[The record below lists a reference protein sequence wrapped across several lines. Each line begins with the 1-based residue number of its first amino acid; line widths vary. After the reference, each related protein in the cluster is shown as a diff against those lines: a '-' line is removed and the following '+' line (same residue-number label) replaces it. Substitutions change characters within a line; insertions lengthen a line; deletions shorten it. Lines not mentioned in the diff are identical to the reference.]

1 MSRLSIPTTARLPS
15 SLRVDPSNLVVIK
28 SLNRLSRESLIALAL
43 DWLDEG
49 TVSNAIPYLDRRGP
63 GADEEP
69 DSDDLYPPCRTI
81 AELQQLYTDMQEQRG
96 SKRDVVSRVLEGDW
110 RHGLTLYQLAM
121 IDFAY
126 LDEHP
131 ASQKWTAYKILP
143 LMHPSSHGAEGNDDG
158 DEALKVDETS
168 LQIPRFHPSTFL
180 QSLQDQVLPDVK
192 AHYHFY
198 RPSDYPVLMLR
209 VFAIDSPYNSQLAL
223 SSLSSHGT
231 SAATNYTSS
240 RTVYLAFPD
249 GSPNLYISKSQSAG
263 ASAHGESR
271 SLQSLIVKGVPKA
284 LSRPRQRFTLK
295 NTGLTSRNLDALL
308 DRKGPGRG
316 NAAGGGWSIY
326 ANEKNKK
333 SPLDTVLPSPPLSRE
348 ASHSEHSRKRAS
360 PLTQQRREAKRAKL
374 VAKGRFGDSA
384 IITDRK
390 GVERL
395 DVVIQDPY
403 PSVNGVDVED
413 SDNEGRGN
421 GARAPPAR
429 RGPRRSLDAMMED
442 EDGQHGATAA
452 EVASGSRWTPNVRVT
467 FQGVH
472 VFAGIR
478 QLVEAGIVDGE
489 RMPGWMTG
497 EEGVTAG
504 VVRHGR
510 IKGNKG
516 SGI

>member
-49 TVSNAIPYLDRRGP
+49 TVANALPYLDRRR
-63 GADEEP
+63 ASDDEAAAA
-69 DSDDLYPPCRTI
+69 DSDDLYPPCRTV
-81 AELQQLYTDMQEQRG
+81 AELQQLYADMHEQRG

-121 IDFAY
+121 VDFAY

-131 ASQKWTAYKILP
+131 ASQKWTAYRILP
-143 LMHPSSHGAEGNDDG
+143 LTAPANGAADD
-158 DEALKVDETS
+158 DETLKVDEAS

-180 QSLQDQVLPDVK
+180 QNLQDQVLPDVK

-223 SSLSSHGT
+223 SSAGSNGS
-231 SAATNYTSS
+231 ATNYTSS

-333 SPLDTVLPSPPLSRE
+333 SPLDVGLPSAPPS
-348 ASHSEHSRKRAS
+348 ASEHSRKRAS
-360 PLTQQRREAKRAKL
+360 PLTQQRREAKKARL

-384 IITDRK
+384 TVTDGK

-395 DVVIQDPY
+395 DVVLQDPY
-403 PSVNGVDVED
+403 PSVNGVDVQG
-413 SDNEGRGN
+413 SDDDNDD
-421 GARAPPAR
+421 AAPTTGR
-429 RGPRRSLDAMMED
+429 RGPRRNLDVMMG
-442 EDGQHGATAA
+442 EDGDDDAA
-452 EVASGSRWTPNVRVT
+452 AAGTRADGRWTPNVRIT
-467 FQGVH
+467 FQGAH

-497 EEGVTAG
+497 EDGVTVG

>member
-63 GADEEP
+63 DEEP
-69 DSDDLYPPCRTI
+69 DGDDLYPPCQTI
-81 AELQQLYTDMQEQRG
+81 AELQQLYIDMQEQRG

-121 IDFAY
+121 VDFAY

-143 LMHPSSHGAEGNDDG
+143 LTAPTHDADD
-158 DEALKVDETS
+158 ETLKVDETS

-180 QSLQDQVLPDVK
+180 QNLQDQVLPDVK

-223 SSLSSHGT
+223 SSAGSNGT
-231 SAATNYTSS
+231 ATNYTSS

-249 GSPNLYISKSQSAG
+249 GSPNLYISKSQSMG

-295 NTGLTSRNLDALL
+295 NSGLTSRNLDALL

-333 SPLDTVLPSPPLSRE
+333 SPLDSVLPPNPLS
-348 ASHSEHSRKRAS
+348 ASEHSRKRAS
-360 PLTQQRREAKRAKL
+360 PLTQQRREAKRTRL

-384 IITDRK
+384 IISDGK

-403 PSVNGVDVED
+403 PSVNGVDVQG
-413 SDNEGRGN
+413 SDNDN
-421 GARAPPAR
+421 AAPTTGR
-429 RGPRRSLDAMMED
+429 RGRRRSLDAVLEED
-442 EDGQHGATAA
+442 DGEAAAAPASRAGAD
-452 EVASGSRWTPNVRVT
+452 SSRWTPNVRIT
-467 FQGVH
+467 FQGTH

-478 QLVEAGIVDGE
+478 QLVEAGIIDGE

-497 EEGVTAG
+497 EDGVTAG

>member
-15 SLRVDPSNLVVIK
+15 SLRVDPSNIVVIK
-28 SLNRLSRESLIALAL
+28 SLNRLSRESLLALAL

-49 TVSNAIPYLDRRGP
+49 TVANATPYLDRRGP
-63 GADEEP
+63 DEEP
-69 DSDDLYPPCRTI
+69 DGDDLYPPCRTV
-81 AELQQLYTDMQEQRG
+81 AELQQLYADMQEQRG

-121 IDFAY
+121 VDFAY

-143 LMHPSSHGAEGNDDG
+143 LAHPSHDADT
-158 DEALKVDETS
+158 DEALKVDDAS
-168 LQIPRFHPSTFL
+168 LEIPRFHPSTFL
-180 QSLQDQVLPDVK
+180 QNLQDQVLPDVK

-198 RPSDYPVLMLR
+198 RPSDYPVLLLR

-223 SSLSSHGT
+223 SAAGSSAGDG
-231 SAATNYTSS
+231 AATNYTSS

-284 LSRPRQRFTLK
+284 LSRPRQRFALK

-308 DRKGPGRG
+308 DRRGPGRG
-316 NAAGGGWSIY
+316 NAAAGGWSIY
-326 ANEKNKK
+326 ANDKNKK
-333 SPLDTVLPSPPLSRE
+333 SPLDPLLPQAPLS
-348 ASHSEHSRKRAS
+348 AASEHSRKRAS
-360 PLTQQRREAKRAKL
+360 PLTQQRREAKRARL

-384 IITDRK
+384 IMADGK

-395 DVVIQDPY
+395 DVIIRDPY
-403 PSVNGVDVED
+403 PSVNGVDVPD
-413 SDNEGRGN
+413 SGDEGN
-421 GARAPPAR
+421 DGAAATAGAR
-429 RGPRRSLDAMMED
+429 RGRRRSLDTMLD
-442 EDGQHGATAA
+442 EDGEDVNASNGGA
-452 EVASGSRWTPNVRVT
+452 GSRWTPNVRVT
-467 FQGVH
+467 FQGTH